1 MGRCA
6 CLHTYLI
13 CGRCCYCK
21 IVAVVSVVVVFH
33 FTASFSYFVACLITF
48 SIDNRLQ
55 QFARVVKLVL
65 NSLTAD

>member
-6 CLHTYLI
+6 CLHTYSI

-21 IVAVVSVVVVFH
+21 IVAVVVVFH
-33 FTASFSYFVACLITF
+33 FSASFSYFVACLITF

-65 NSLTAD
+65 NSLTVD